1 MKRIGI
7 HTITDYVNYG
17 NRLQN
22 YAVQE
27 LLKSMGFEVE
37 SIVNFPVKPVENGWR
52 MLWSRIV
59 NAVSQSP
66 VVLFRKLK
74 QKLGERQNRK
84 LLSECKKRKSETF
97 RAFSSKYITE
107 TPFTLTTT
115 QIPDGI
121 DERYDYC
128 VVGSDQIWNPNIRYG
143 SAADFLTYVSQHK
156 RIALAPSI
164 GVSVI
169 PDQFHDLYR
178 KYLNEMAFLSV
189 REEKGAELIRKI
201 SGREAEVLVDPTLA
215 VTTEHWI
222 ELAGEPGLKPDSPY
236 LLTYF
241 IGEVSAKRMKKL
253 EEIASQQGLE
263 LVLLNSLKQPERFH
277 ADPAEFLGYIKS
289 AALVC
294 TDSFHCIIFSMHFA
308 RPFIVFEREGK
319 SAPMGSR
326 IDTLLK
332 KFGFADRRLQEVEE
346 SAKYLEMNFS
356 HVQVMMEKGRNEM
369 LAYLQKAFSKKT

>member
-1 MKRIGI
+1 
-7 HTITDYVNYG
+7 
-17 NRLQN
+17 
-22 YAVQE
+22 
-27 LLKSMGFEVE
+27 MGFEVE

-52 MLWSRIV
+52 MLLSRIV

-66 VVLFRKLK
+66 AALFRKLN
-74 QKLGERQNRK
+74 QKLRERQNSK

-97 RAFSSKYITE
+97 RAFSSKYIAE

-115 QIPDGI
+115 QIPEGI

-215 VTTEHWI
+215 ITTEHWI
-222 ELAGEPGLKPDSPY
+222 ELATEPVLKPENPY
-236 LLTYF
+236 LLTNF
-241 IGEVSAKRMKKL
+241 IAEVSGTRMKKL

-326 IDTLLK
+326 IETLLS
-332 KFGFADRRLQEVEE
+332 KFGYIDRHFSDVEK
-346 SAKYLEMNFS
+346 SGKHMQMDFS
-356 HVQVMMEKGRNEM
+356 HVPSLMKKERDAV
-369 LAYLQKAFSKKT
+369 LAYLTNVFSFNTAH